1 MLKLTQGQSSGIK
14 GHRQVLDVGSKGD
27 QLQQLLVLVNRVTF
41 LPHAT
46 TFHPVRLFT
55 LRKGTSFE
63 KTRHHHFHILL
74 NAVQPDNVD
83 KVKRDAGL
91 LGASHSYVDAAR
103 ASLAKSLHGCSWG
116 FWVLVQGEETW
127 DGG

>member
-1 MLKLTQGQSSGIK
+1 MGPDFKIMAGAQSVYIICISI
-14 GHRQVLDVGSKGD
+14 GD
-27 QLQQLLVLVNRVTF
+27 EIIVQIFNS
-41 LPHAT
+41 
-46 TFHPVRLFT
+46 

-91 LGASHSYVDAAR
+91 WGASHSYVDAAR

-116 FWVLVQGEETW
+116 FWVLGCSMVNCHYDQEY
-127 DGG
+127 